1 MRKISLVSVFV
12 ALSALPALAHTG
24 HLADNGSGH
33 EHFTALLALGGA
45 LGIAAAVAALAL
57 FRRARARR
65 RA

>member
-1 MRKISLVSVFV
+1 MHRITLSIATL

-33 EHFTALLALGGA
+33 EHFTGFIALGAA
-45 LGIAAAVAALAL
+45 LGIAAALAGIAL